1 MTEKYFCTGKYQSTV
16 NPDLY
21 LEIKQGNESD
31 LVIFSTGEETE
42 ITDFLGIQGDEILKP
57 GLSFKCQNGDLID
70 FREGELLLIKISGGI
85 LNFKK
90 KE

>member
-1 MTEKYFCTGKYQSTV
+1 MAEKYFCTGKYQSMV

-21 LEIKQGNESD
+21 LEIKQGNDGD

-42 ITDFLGIQGDEILKP
+42 ITDFLGIQGEDILKP
-57 GLSFKCQNGDLID
+57 GLNFKCQNGDLID
-70 FREGELLLIKISGGI
+70 FRKAELLLIKPSGEI

-90 KE
+90 IE